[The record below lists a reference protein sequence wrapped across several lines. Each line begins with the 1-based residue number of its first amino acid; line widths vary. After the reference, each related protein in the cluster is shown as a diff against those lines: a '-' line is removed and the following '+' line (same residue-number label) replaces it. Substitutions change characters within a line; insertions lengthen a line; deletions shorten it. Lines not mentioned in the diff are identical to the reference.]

1 MNMPVK
7 IEYFKNPKNRDL
19 TASELEAFA
28 RELDQIKQEVL
39 DDLGEKDAKYIRR
52 VYSSIRYSSL
62 LGRALLFA
70 GWFPPA
76 WLLGT
81 GLLSFAKIMENMELG
96 HNVMHGQY
104 DWMLCTRQKKTTH

>member
-7 IEYFKNPKNRDL
+7 VQYFKNPKNRDL
-19 TASELEAFA
+19 TASELDAFA

-62 LGRALLFA
+62 LEIGRASCRERVSS
-70 GWFPPA
+70 P
-76 WLLGT
+76 
-81 GLLSFAKIMENMELG
+81 
-96 HNVMHGQY
+96 V
-104 DWMLCTRQKKTTH
+104 

>member
-19 TASELEAFA
+19 TASELDAFA

-52 VYSSIRYSSL
+52 VYSSIRYISL
-62 LGRALLFA
+62 LGRTLLFA
-70 GWFPPA
+70 
-76 WLLGT
+76 
-81 GLLSFAKIMENMELG
+81 
-96 HNVMHGQY
+96 
-104 DWMLCTRQKKTTH
+104 

>member
-52 VYSSIRYSSL
+52 VYSSIRYS
-62 LGRALLFA
+62 
-70 GWFPPA
+70 
-76 WLLGT
+76 
-81 GLLSFAKIMENMELG
+81 LLS
-96 HNVMHGQY
+96 
-104 DWMLCTRQKKTTH
+104 